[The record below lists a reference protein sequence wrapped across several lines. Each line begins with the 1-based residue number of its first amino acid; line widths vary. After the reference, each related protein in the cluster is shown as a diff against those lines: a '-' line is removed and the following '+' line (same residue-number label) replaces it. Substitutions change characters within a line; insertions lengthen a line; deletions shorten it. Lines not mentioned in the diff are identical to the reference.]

1 MDSNKILYKNES
13 DKIIDC
19 MKIQSEL
26 RSVFLKATNLE
37 LGILIN
43 FGTWSLTY
51 KRILNKT
58 TKH

>member
-1 MDSNKILYKNES
+1 MDSNKILYQNES
-13 DKIIDC
+13 YKIIGC

-37 LGILIN
+37 LGMLIN
-43 FGTWSLTY
+43 FGSSSLTY
-51 KRILNKT
+51 KRILNKI